1 MRAREI
7 EREQRVQ
14 AAQKQL
20 EELKEQVRSGTT
32 LTFENGRVTS
42 RVPLSMATLKQI
54 QKLSATIS
62 RNPLIAARKPKTR
75 KTAATPRRPDV
86 PADATLFTDQ
96 MLAARWH
103 CSTSRLQ
110 YWRSHGQGLPYMK
123 IHGRVLYRLEDITSY
138 EQDALITPEVIPR
151 RKSTSAATSSS

>member
-1 MRAREI
+1 MRRREI
-7 EREQRVQ
+7 EREQRVR

-20 EELKEQVRSGTT
+20 EELREQVRSGTT
-32 LTFENGRVTS
+32 LIFENGRVAS
-42 RVPLSMATLKQI
+42 HIPLSQATLKQM

-62 RNPLIAARKPKTR
+62 RNPLIATRKPK
-75 KTAATPRRPDV
+75 KKKPAATPAPPEV
-86 PADATLFTDQ
+86 PAAATLFTDQ